1 MTRTAR
7 IAIIALAALAGA
19 VSAYVVTRN
28 AKAPPVLGTATLL
41 DAPRPLPA
49 MALVGQDGQPFD
61 TSKLRGHWT
70 LMFFGFANCP
80 DICPTTLAVLAE
92 AKRAL
97 ADLPAASQP
106 QVVLVSV
113 DPGRDTPEQLAR
125 YVAHFDPSFLGAT
138 GSPEAIEALTRE
150 LGVAVMIGAPGADGS
165 YSVDHS
171 AAVFLIDPDA
181 AYVAVFGTPHAA
193 DAIARDFRAILDAR

>member
-7 IAIIALAALAGA
+7 IAIVALAALAGA
-19 VSAYVVTRN
+19 VSAWVVTRQ
-28 AKAPPVLGTATLL
+28 AKAPPPLSTATLL
-41 DAPRPLPA
+41 DAPRPLS
-49 MALVGQDGQPFD
+49 ALMLIGHDGQPFD
-61 TSKLRGHWT
+61 ASRLRGHWT
-70 LMFFGFANCP
+70 LMFFGFTHCP

-92 AKRAL
+92 ARRAL
-97 ADLPAASQP
+97 SDLPPASQP

-125 YVAHFDPSFLGAT
+125 YVVHFDPSFLGAT
-138 GSPEAIEALTRE
+138 GTPDAIDALTRE
-150 LGVAVMIGAPGADGS
+150 LGVAYMIGAPDADGS

-181 AYVAVFGTPHAA
+181 AWVAVFGTPHAA
-193 DAIARDFRAILDAR
+193 AAIARDFRAVVDAR